1 MNIEIVNGKHKKT
14 GERVWRWEVS
24 EDGEQLAVGWQYG
37 KSDSYDAAMR
47 FMRRERKR
55 RNEELC
61 KSSERPEPGT
71 TSA

>member
-14 GERVWRWEVS
+14 GHRVWKWSVF
-24 EDGEQLAVGWQYG
+24 EDGTRLAVGWQVG

-47 FMRRERKR
+47 FMREERTR

-61 KSSERPEPGT
+61 KSSERPGPST